1 MLEKLINAVGTV
13 FVVLISLAL
22 IVIVLGFI
30 FGVIVLG
37 IKVSIF
43 LLLFGVCCSIARK
56 IIDWFRYR

>member
-43 LLLFGVCCSIARK
+43 LLLFGVCCSIVRK
-56 IIDWFRYR
+56 IMDWFRYR